1 MELVLKNDTLCA
13 SEFDFDQLNPDDPF
27 TVMTIAGR
35 VERGDSKVVNVR
47 FEPKPTDSATGYKA
61 ELKLNYYH
69 GTATILLKGRA
80 TNDKR
85 YSVACNLYN

>member
-13 SEFDFDQLNPDDPF
+13 SEFDFDQLNPDNPF

-47 FEPKPTDSATGYKA
+47 FESKPTDSAIDYKA